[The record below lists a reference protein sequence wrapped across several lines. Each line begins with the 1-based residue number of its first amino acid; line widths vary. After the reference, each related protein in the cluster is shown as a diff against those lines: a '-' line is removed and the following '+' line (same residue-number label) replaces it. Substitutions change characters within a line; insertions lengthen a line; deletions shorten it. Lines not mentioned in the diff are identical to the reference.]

1 MKDDIQ
7 DKLIEK
13 IKDNAESYLQLVKD
27 KLKIDSDMEKL
38 IRAVYLDAS
47 ADTVKELFDMATV
60 YTTKDFNLQ
69 YRLDGSQIN

>member
-27 KLKIDSDMEKL
+27 KLKIDSDMETL